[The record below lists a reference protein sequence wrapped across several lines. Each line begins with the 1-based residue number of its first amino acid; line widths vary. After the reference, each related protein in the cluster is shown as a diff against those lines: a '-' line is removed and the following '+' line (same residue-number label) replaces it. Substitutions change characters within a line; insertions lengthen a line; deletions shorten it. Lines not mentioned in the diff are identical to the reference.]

1 MATSSYGN
9 KFYLIE
15 SPLKHSIAKQKI
27 EVRKTSK
34 NGFTAY
40 FAGRH
45 LAISE
50 VVEPSK
56 LSKEDIEVQKKLDV
70 LALAEKLGNV
80 ADSGISRDTICR
92 HRKLIQEG
100 GIDLLKRQVDPD
112 LIHQNRADENV
123 EKVVVDFSLEH
134 PHLGQQ
140 KVALQLNANFGLDI
154 SPGGVRGIWL
164 HQNINTTALR
174 VETSLLKTA

>member
-1 MATSSYGN
+1 M
-9 KFYLIE
+9 IE

-45 LAISE
+45 LAISK

-80 ADSGISRDTICR
+80 AEASGISRDTIYR

-123 EKVVVDFSLEH
+123 EKVVADFSLEH
-134 PHLGQQ
+134 PHLG
-140 KVALQLNANFGLDI
+140 
-154 SPGGVRGIWL
+154 
-164 HQNINTTALR
+164 
-174 VETSLLKTA
+174 